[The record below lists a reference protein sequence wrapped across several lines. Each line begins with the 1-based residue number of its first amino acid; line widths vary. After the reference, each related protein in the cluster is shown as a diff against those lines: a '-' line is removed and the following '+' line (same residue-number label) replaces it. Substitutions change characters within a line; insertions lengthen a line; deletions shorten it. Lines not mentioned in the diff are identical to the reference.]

1 MGHLPKKTLED
12 LEFFRVTDQIT
23 DFAITPM
30 GKSACQAL
38 VPLPDQETL
47 FKELQA
53 VSEYLASFANDNR
66 IPNHGFEDL
75 SPAFQLLKIENSVL
89 EITDFRNIATASL
102 TVNTL
107 LKFLYKFKTY
117 YPSLYQLGSEVE
129 VNKEIKK
136 EIDNVIDRF
145 GEIRDNASESLYI
158 LRKQIQGLKGKIAQS
173 FNKALS
179 HYQNLDYLDDI
190 RESVV
195 ENKRVLAVKSNAPS

>member
-30 GKSACQAL
+30 GKSACKAL

-47 FKELQA
+47 FKELHA

-89 EITDFRNIATASL
+89 ENIKHANPQSIFHQISQADY
-102 TVNTL
+102 
-107 LKFLYKFKTY
+107 FPGFGHYRFF
-117 YPSLYQLGSEVE
+117 YPSV
-129 VNKEIKK
+129 
-136 EIDNVIDRF
+136 
-145 GEIRDNASESLYI
+145 
-158 LRKQIQGLKGKIAQS
+158 
-173 FNKALS
+173 
-179 HYQNLDYLDDI
+179 
-190 RESVV
+190 
-195 ENKRVLAVKSNAPS
+195 